1 MKHPY
6 AVFLFITALAGA
18 TDPAAAANEYWSSIA
33 TACTPDS
40 LSIQNNRYQTPTD
53 SYVAP
58 QAANVDPIV
67 LICGVSPN
75 TGGTAPTRLSMTYLD
90 ATGTTA
96 TAAVKASL
104 VRVARTTGGRAVVAT
119 VSSNSF
125 AAVSVAKNSVT
136 FVHALNFAANYYY
149 VRIDM
154 DRSAANQNLR
164 SIGVAL
170 EP

>member
-1 MKHPY
+1 MQKPH
-6 AVFLFITALAGA
+6 ALFLGITTLASA
-18 TDPAAAANEYWSSIA
+18 ANPAAAANEYWSSIA

-53 SYVAP
+53 GYVAP
-58 QAANVDPIV
+58 QAGKIDPTV
-67 LICGVSPN
+67 LICGVPPN
-75 TGGTAPTRLSMTYLD
+75 TGANNPARLSMTYLD
-90 ATGTTA
+90 ATGATV

-104 VRVARTTGGRAVVAT
+104 VRVSRTTGVRAVIAFVT
-119 VSSNSF
+119 SDSF
-125 AAVSVAKNSVT
+125 VTPGVAKNSVS
-136 FVHALNFAANYYY
+136 FVHPLNFAANYYY

-154 DRSAANQNLR
+154 DRSAATQNLR